1 MTDRTIIGQKIA
13 ELRKEKGLTQAE
25 LADQLGVTHQAVSQW
40 ERSETLP
47 DILTL
52 PKIAEIFG
60 ESLNSLLGME
70 TEGPS
75 FPEDKAEDPD
85 RDKAPAAGEEVP
97 GEEGKPQE
105 TTIMED
111 EGVHDTA
118 DEPEPTVEDAG
129 DSYRIQLPPI
139 TIPGIP
145 AIELPLINIPKA
157 GGAGN
162 PNSDIADRLRE
173 SQEKAQRQAEAIRE
187 EARRSAEAA
196 KKQAEAIRAEA
207 MHSAEEARKQAE
219 AVREDMLLTQ
229 AMVIAAD
236 AGKVSTSLIQR
247 KLSIGYGQAARII
260 DRMEEL
266 GYIAPQNGLGPREV
280 LLKPEDLAAAPD
292 GDLGDFYKEMSF
304 RAEAHKAEF
313 ERIAEKYEKEH
324 AAEIE
329 ASAKKFEE
337 EHAAEI
343 EEWTKQ
349 YEKEHADEIE
359 ESARKFEEEHAAE
372 IEEWTKQFEK
382 EHAADT
388 APLSNDERIQLG
400 GLDGYS
406 LPVSEESFDFGGAE
420 GSYEIVFV
428 RDGKIIA
435 NFIGDP
441 NARVNLIVNGV
452 GGSLKSELNV
462 TVNGDVCGPAT
473 SGLGMTVNGDVNG
486 DAHAGL
492 ELTCWDVAGNAE
504 AGLGL
509 NCGDITGSATAG
521 MGIQC
526 ASAGGDGT
534 RIADGDTEL
543 EFSAD
548 GKTVTIHGDYEGDL
562 TGALSV
568 TVEGDV
574 NGEVTLPNGGT
585 LTVGGDVNGDMK
597 TSGGAVVGGDV
608 YGDASS
614 GGNLTVG
621 GDVSGNASSGGAMS
635 VNGDVSG
642 DAAAKN
648 GDLTVGGDVGGDASC
663 SGNLEVSGDIAGD
676 VTATNASWGGGSAD
690 FRLEGKNVIVEGNY
704 DGDLSAAD
712 NVTVEGDVNGGV
724 EAGGS
729 VTVGNSVIGNVDAG
743 SSVSIEGQVTGDV
756 DAGGRVNIGGNLYGN
771 IDTGGNVQ
779 IDGDA
784 NGTIEASRVSVKG
797 DYRQQEE

>member
-52 PKIAEIFG
+52 PKIAVIFG

-118 DEPEPTVEDAG
+118 DEPDPTVEDAG

-145 AIELPLINIPKA
+145 VIELPLINIPKA
-157 GGAGN
+157 GGTENA
-162 PNSDIADRLRE
+162 NSDIADRLRE
-173 SQEKAQRQAEAIRE
+173 SQEKARRQAEAIRE

-196 KKQAEAIRAEA
+196 KKQAEAIRAQA

-219 AVREDMLLTQ
+219 AVREDMLFSQ
-229 AMVIAAD
+229 AMAIAAD
-236 AGKVSTSLIQR
+236 AGKVSTSLIQH
-247 KLSIGYGQAARII
+247 KLSIGFSQAARII
-260 DRMEEL
+260 DRMEAL

-280 LLKPEDLAAAPD
+280 LLKPEDLATADPD
-292 GDLGDFYKEMSF
+292 GDFGEFYKEMSS

-313 ERIAEKYEKEH
+313 ERIAENYE
-324 AAEIE
+324 AENTGTT
-329 ASAKKFEE
+329 EE
-337 EHAAEI
+337 YTRSLE
-343 EEWTKQ
+343 
-349 YEKEHADEIE
+349 DEPKGD
-359 ESARKFEEEHAAE
+359 AV
-372 IEEWTKQFEK
+372 
-382 EHAADT
+382 T
-388 APLSNDERIQLG
+388 AQNDANIQLG
-400 GLDGYS
+400 GLESYS
-406 LPVSEESFDFGGAE
+406 LPVSDETFDFGGAD
-420 GSYEIVFV
+420 GAYEIAFI

-435 NFIGDP
+435 VFRGDP
-441 NARVNLIVNGV
+441 DRHVTLNVCGV
-452 GGSLKSELNV
+452 GGSLKSELSV
-462 TVNGDVCGPAT
+462 TVNGDVYGTAT

-492 ELTCWDVAGNAE
+492 ELTCWYVAGNAE

-574 NGEVTLPNGGT
+574 NGEVTLPDGGT

-608 YGDASS
+608 YGDAAS

-676 VTATNASWGGGSAD
+676 VTAANASWGGGSAD

-712 NVTVEGDVNGGV
+712 NVTVEGDVNGSV

-729 VTVGNSVIGNVDAG
+729 VTVGNSVIGNIDAG
-743 SSVSIEGQVTGDV
+743 SSVSVEGQVTGDV

-797 DYRQQEE
+797 D

>member
-97 GEEGKPQE
+97 LEEGKPQE

-173 SQEKAQRQAEAIRE
+173 SQEKARRQAEAIRE

-196 KKQAEAIRAEA
+196 KKQAESIRAQA

-219 AVREDMLLTQ
+219 AVREDMLFSQ
-229 AMVIAAD
+229 AMAIAAD
-236 AGKVSTSLIQR
+236 AGKVTTSLIQR
-247 KLSIGYGQAARII
+247 KLSIGYSQASRII
-260 DRMEEL
+260 DRMEAL

-280 LLKPEDLAAAPD
+280 LLKPEDLATADPD
-292 GDLGDFYKEMSF
+292 GDFGDFYKEMSS

-313 ERIAEKYEKEH
+313 ERIAEKYEAENTGTTEENPRNPEDEPKRN
-324 AAEIE
+324 AA
-329 ASAKKFEE
+329 
-337 EHAAEI
+337 AAPED
-343 EEWTKQ
+343 
-349 YEKEHADEIE
+349 A
-359 ESARKFEEEHAAE
+359 
-372 IEEWTKQFEK
+372 
-382 EHAADT
+382 
-388 APLSNDERIQLG
+388 NIQLG
-400 GLDGYS
+400 GLESYS
-406 LPVSEESFDFGGAE
+406 LPVSDETFDFGGAD
-420 GSYEIVFV
+420 GAYEIAFI

-435 NFIGDP
+435 VFRGDP
-441 NARVNLIVNGV
+441 DRHVTLNVCGV
-452 GGSLKSELNV
+452 GGSLKSELSV

-574 NGEVTLPNGGT
+574 NGEVTLPDGGT

-608 YGDASS
+608 YGDAAS

-642 DAAAKN
+642 DATAKN

-676 VTATNASWGGGSAD
+676 VTAANASWGGGSAD

-743 SSVSIEGQVTGDV
+743 SSVSVEGQVTGDV